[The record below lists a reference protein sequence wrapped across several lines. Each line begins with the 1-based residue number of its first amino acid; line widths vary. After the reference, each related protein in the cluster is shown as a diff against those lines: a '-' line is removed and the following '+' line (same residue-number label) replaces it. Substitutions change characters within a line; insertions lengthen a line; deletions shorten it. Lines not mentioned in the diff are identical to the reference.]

1 MIMKSAETMQNPERV
16 FRDPARVLEHQEMS
30 EEQKIRLLMN
40 WRLDLLEL
48 ERATEENMAG
58 DDDTGSVAE
67 RLSKVNAA
75 LEELGARPGEGSPL

>member
-1 MIMKSAETMQNPERV
+1 MVMKPNEPMQNPERV
-16 FRDPARVLEHQEMS
+16 FRDPQRVLEHQELS

-58 DDDTGSVAE
+58 TDDAGNVAE
-67 RLSKVNAA
+67 RLSRVNAA
-75 LEELGARPGEGSPL
+75 LDELGARPGEGSPL